1 MKSKTILI
9 VEDEFLI
16 AKDIG
21 DILAEEGYKIINYVA
36 TYEDAKHIIETKK
49 PDLVITDISLR
60 QDKDGVDL
68 GHYLVEKDKI
78 PFIYITSHT
87 DKMMMDRV
95 HETRPY
101 GFIVKPFKSVDVKTT
116 VAVVLNNYQHRNL
129 DILRTQNEIVDDIP
143 FIMKRVIQHIN
154 TNLDQQI
161 RVGDLAKITKWKPQ
175 HFQRLFIR
183 FLGVT
188 PNQYILNR
196 RIEKAKALLAETP
209 LTITNISNDLGFK
222 NPSTF
227 YLKFKKSTNK
237 TPDAYRKWAKAMK
250 EYV

>member
-1 MKSKTILI
+1 
-9 VEDEFLI
+9 V
-16 AKDIG
+16 
-21 DILAEEGYKIINYVA
+21 LA
-36 TYEDAKHIIETKK
+36 
-49 PDLVITDISLR
+49 
-60 QDKDGVDL
+60 
-68 GHYLVEKDKI
+68 
-78 PFIYITSHT
+78 
-87 DKMMMDRV
+87 
-95 HETRPY
+95 TRPH
-101 GFIVKPFKSVDVKTT
+101 GFIVKPFKPANVTT
-116 VAVVLNNYQHRNL
+116 VVSVVLNNYAHRKL
-129 DILRTQNEIVDDIP
+129 DVMRTSNDIVDDIP
-143 FIMKRVIQHIN
+143 FVLKRVIEHIEL
-154 TNLDQQI
+154 NLEKKI
-161 RVGDLAKITKWKPQ
+161 LTGDLAKITKWKPQ